1 VVTKGRDHGRSTT
14 ATRQPLEGATGGN
27 VGSLYLADGRGGT
40 ILNTDMLTWTFP
52 HVSGVLPHPRVGM
65 TLTAL
70 GEFSF
75 YSVEAVPAPNAF
87 TIWANIG
94 SQRNGLAG
102 RDAF

>member
-1 VVTKGRDHGRSTT
+1 MTKGRDHGRSTT

-70 GEFSF
+70 GGRLFLF
-75 YSVEAVPAPNAF
+75 G
-87 TIWANIG
+87 G
-94 SQRNGLAG
+94 SSTSSKCFHDLGKYWITKKWPG
-102 RDAF
+102 WT